1 MHVLR
6 CGVPAQL
13 VGKFTAVK
21 SYFVYSKKQKG
32 GVRMERLSQSRLA
45 SALTVI
51 LGAWVMLSPVFIS
64 ITGAALVSLLITG
77 GVMIVFGLAQLI
89 WENSLPSWVNAVA
102 AIWLFISAFTFTIS
116 TAATWNQVIV
126 AVIAFALAVWDGAE
140 ISEVHR
146 LHKTHAA

>member
-1 MHVLR
+1 
-6 CGVPAQL
+6 
-13 VGKFTAVK
+13 
-21 SYFVYSKKQKG
+21 
-32 GVRMERLSQSRLA
+32 MERLSQSRLA